1 LLNILWPASLAIV
14 ARPLPHPTH
23 EPPELQARALAQL
36 RYIRRTIEDAGS
48 FTSVPGRGQ
57 VVIGLTALLAAWVAS
72 RRTTSGAWLATWLAE
87 SGVALGISAWAM
99 AYKARAAGLP
109 LFSGPARKFA
119 LSFSLPLL
127 AGAVLTGV
135 LYRAGLVGFLPG
147 MWLLMFGTAVAT
159 GGAFSVSIV
168 PVMGF
173 GFMALGTAALLGPA
187 AWGNA
192 WMAAGFG
199 GLMIVF
205 GVAIARRHGG

>member
-1 LLNILWPASLAIV
+1 M
-14 ARPLPHPTH
+14 ARPLPHSPDD
-23 EPPELQARALAQL
+23 PPELQARALDQL

-72 RRTTSGAWLATWLAE
+72 RTTTTGAWLATWLIE
-87 SGVALGISAWAM
+87 SAVAIGISAWSM
-99 AYKARAAGLP
+99 AHKARGAGLP

-159 GGAFSVSIV
+159 GGAFSVPIV

-173 GFMALGTAALLGPA
+173 GFMGLGTAALLAPA
-187 AWGNA
+187 GWGNT

-205 GVAIARRHGG
+205 GIVIARRHGG